1 MKRSAHKRPTYWR
14 IGVSAYGRMGVWA
27 YRRVGVLL
35 LKPLFTWLPERGG
48 TNRRRFEQK
57 ARSHRYAKCCGRIT
71 KISKRVFTVSYA
83 DTPIR
88 RHADTGFSPH
98 FATALLA
105 VAIWLSA
112 APSMPAQLISAP
124 FGLKWGETEG
134 RIMAFAAHTG
144 SGPQLMSG
152 NAGRETI
159 DLGGPFPSQRFQ
171 RLGFT
176 FQSNRLVQVAVYY
189 PVPEDTN
196 EAGEL
201 LTGLRGEIE
210 QSFGPGQLLETGT
223 EKNAEGYL
231 ETRRVFRWEREGC
244 AIWLVS
250 MEVQNAGDAP
260 HIPNSLSEPG
270 TLQPARRG
278 EISVVYANL
287 GLGRQLEI
295 ESASTERLEARIHR
309 SIPVAPTGA
318 IAWPFKSLTTICT
331 SSLVPS
337 LPK

>member
-1 MKRSAHKRPTYWR
+1 MKRRVKQKIAKISKGNPSNSHSSSSSSSSWSSNSILRWQLFRWGIAQTLSSVSPRVRSRRSRTRTSTILGGIQPDRGWR
-14 IGVSAYGRMGVWA
+14 IGGAVV
-27 YRRVGVLL
+27 
-35 LKPLFTWLPERGG
+35 
-48 TNRRRFEQK
+48 
-57 ARSHRYAKCCGRIT
+57 
-71 KISKRVFTVSYA
+71 
-83 DTPIR
+83 
-88 RHADTGFSPH
+88 
-98 FATALLA
+98 A

-112 APSMPAQLISAP
+112 APSVPGQLISAP

-134 RIMAFAAHTG
+134 RIMAFAAHAG

-152 NAGRETI
+152 NSGRETI
-159 DLGGPFPSQRFQ
+159 DIGGPFPNQRFQ

-189 PVPEDTN
+189 SVPENMN

-270 TLQPARRG
+270 TSQPARRG

-318 IAWPFKSLTTICT
+318 IVWPCKSLTTICT
-331 SSLVPS
+331 SSLMPS